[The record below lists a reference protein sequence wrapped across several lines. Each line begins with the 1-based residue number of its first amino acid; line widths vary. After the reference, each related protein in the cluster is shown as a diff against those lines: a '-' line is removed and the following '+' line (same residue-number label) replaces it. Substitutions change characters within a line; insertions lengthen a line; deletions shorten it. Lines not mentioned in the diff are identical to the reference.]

1 MTDDGGAAGGAG
13 ARTVAGYA
21 AAVASAEPV
30 PGGGS
35 VVAVVA
41 ALGAA
46 LGEMV
51 CRLTLEKGAEP
62 AVEAELGR
70 ALAAAGELRGRLLE
84 LSGRDEAAY
93 GAYAAA
99 AALPNRTEAEKRA
112 RREAREA
119 ALVGAAEVPLTVAE
133 ACVAL
138 AATLEPIA
146 RSGGRFLLSDV
157 VVAAH
162 LAEAALHGAL
172 ANVRANTRLM
182 RDEERRARFDGR
194 AAELE
199 ASGLGGV
206 RAVLEVA
213 AGR

>member
-1 MTDDGGAAGGAG
+1 
-13 ARTVAGYA
+13 VAGYA
-21 AAVASAEPV
+21 AAVASAEPA

-51 CRLTLEKGAEP
+51 CRLTLEKVVEP
-62 AVEAELGR
+62 GVEAELGR
-70 ALAAAGELRGRLLE
+70 ALAAAGDLRGRLLE

-99 AALPNRTEAEKRA
+99 VALPNRTEAEKRA

-119 ALVGAAEVPLTVAE
+119 ALVGAAEVPLAVAE
-133 ACVAL
+133 ACLAL
-138 AATLEPIA
+138 AATLGPVA
-146 RSGGRFLLSDV
+146 RSGGRFLVSDV
-157 VVAAH
+157 VVAAR

-199 ASGLGGV
+199 ASGLGAV
-206 RAVLEVA
+206 WAVLEVA